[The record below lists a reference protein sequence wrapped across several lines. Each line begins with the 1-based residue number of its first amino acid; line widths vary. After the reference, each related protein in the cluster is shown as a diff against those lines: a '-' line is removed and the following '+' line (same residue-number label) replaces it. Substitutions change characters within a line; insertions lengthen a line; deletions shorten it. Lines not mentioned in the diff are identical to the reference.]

1 LKYFCNILLIVL
13 AIGLVQCDTGPAP
26 DSAPSNKG
34 KSIPV
39 EMPPEY
45 DPPSGI
51 ITGKWE
57 NVDETYFY
65 SDAPVADSEGNLYY
79 AAIFQQRIYKMT
91 PAGET
96 SVFDEG
102 TARTMGLAFAAD
114 GRLIAC
120 RNLDA
125 QIVAYDMQGGRE
137 VLMQGELTPDP
148 ASRGPEKKMEFC
160 NGLVVSSSGD
170 IWFNDRLN
178 EQIIHLGPDG
188 QHKVVASGF
197 RPNGII
203 LSSDE
208 KMLVTTD
215 SNKAKLWA
223 FDVLED
229 GSLQEKPDFF
239 DPVVVV
245 DLPRQKASRVGK
257 PGTNGMARDKLG
269 RYYATSYVGV
279 QVFDPEGKYLGLLK
293 SPKIYL
299 SGLAFAGVDSGYL
312 YATGREGL
320 YRTTIEFAD
329 VVE

>member
-1 LKYFCNILLIVL
+1 
-13 AIGLVQCDTGPAP
+13 LVQCDTGPTP
-26 DSAPSNKG
+26 DSAPKNKG
-34 KSIPV
+34 NGKSLSV
-39 EMPPEY
+39 EKRPGF
-45 DPPSGI
+45 DPPPGI

-57 NVDETYFY
+57 KVIKTYNY
-65 SDAPVADSEGNLYY
+65 SDAPAVDSEGNLYY
-79 AAIFQQRIYKMT
+79 AAIVQQRIYKRT

-215 SNKAKLWA
+215 SNKPRLWA
-223 FDVLED
+223 FDIQED
-229 GSLQEKPDFF
+229 GSLQENSGFF
-239 DPVVVV
+239 DPIVVV
-245 DLPRQKASRVGK
+245 DLPNQKASMVGK
-257 PGTNGMARDKLG
+257 PGTNGMTMDDQG
-269 RYYATSYVGV
+269 RYYVTSYVGI
-279 QVFDPEGKYLGLLK
+279 QVFDPDGKYLGLIEIPSL
-293 SPKIYL
+293 L
-299 SGLAFAGVDSGYL
+299 SGLVFGGPEGGYL
-312 YATGREGL
+312 YATGRAGL
-320 YRTTIEFAD
+320 YRTTIEFTD
-329 VVE
+329 VVQ